1 MTSPSAPLE
10 AVPAGSPTRYRLLSA
25 DDHVQEPPDLWIKR
39 LSRAKF
45 GDRIPSL
52 ARQADG
58 SERWVVD
65 GQLIPLRGA
74 GMGAALFADRTT
86 EPQCWADVPPMVRDP
101 SERLKAMDAD
111 GVEASVLYP
120 TVAGVGGEAFGR
132 ITDPELELA
141 CVQAYNDWL
150 IEEWA
155 AVSDRFVPQCLVPL
169 DPPEAAA
176 EIRRAVAMGHRG
188 VIYPGIP
195 MDLREVAHI
204 NDPVYDPIWAT
215 CQELGIPLCFH
226 AGASTSNQLSPYA
239 GFSPAVSGALEGLTR
254 PTSTAVVL
262 VNFLLSGI
270 LLRFPGMRVVF
281 AESALGWAAYLLEY
295 TDHQFENDKV
305 RYEGQGFPLRP
316 SELFRRQCYLT
327 GWYDRVTMKVRDHLG
342 VENILWCTNFPQATS
357 SWPRSREIV
366 DSWAT
371 GVPAR
376 ERDRIVWNNAAELYR
391 LGPTD

>member
-1 MTSPSAPLE
+1 
-10 AVPAGSPTRYRLLSA
+10 
-25 DDHVQEPPDLWIKR
+25 
-39 LSRAKF
+39 
-45 GDRIPSL
+45 
-52 ARQADG
+52 
-58 SERWVVD
+58 
-65 GQLIPLRGA
+65 
-74 GMGAALFADRTT
+74 MGAALFADRTT

>member
-1 MTSPSAPLE
+1 MSVRGSSCGTRLGSTTSCGSPTTRTRPRRIRGRGSSSSGLWPACRRRSAPRCSMQTPRACTILTSPSAPLE

-188 VIYPGIP
+188 VIYPGI
-195 MDLREVAHI
+195 
-204 NDPVYDPIWAT
+204 
-215 CQELGIPLCFH
+215 
-226 AGASTSNQLSPYA
+226 
-239 GFSPAVSGALEGLTR
+239 
-254 PTSTAVVL
+254 
-262 VNFLLSGI
+262 
-270 LLRFPGMRVVF
+270 
-281 AESALGWAAYLLEY
+281 
-295 TDHQFENDKV
+295 
-305 RYEGQGFPLRP
+305 
-316 SELFRRQCYLT
+316 
-327 GWYDRVTMKVRDHLG
+327 
-342 VENILWCTNFPQATS
+342 
-357 SWPRSREIV
+357 
-366 DSWAT
+366 
-371 GVPAR
+371 
-376 ERDRIVWNNAAELYR
+376 
-391 LGPTD
+391 